1 MQEIWKDIPGYEG
14 LYQVSNQGNIKSFVK
29 SAKHQNQSH
38 LLKQYVNNSGYLY
51 VQLYTHKG
59 KRKHFLVHKLV
70 AMAFLENQNNY
81 PCVNHKDENKLNNCV
96 DNLEYCTYQYNNA
109 YGTAKI
115 RAFVTKSNPVQ
126 QLTIDGVWL
135 ATYHSPATAAKLL
148 GISTNAITQ
157 CCNGKRKYACGY
169 KWQYVQ

>member
-29 SAKHQNQSH
+29 STKHQNQSH
-38 LLKQYVNNSGYLY
+38 LLKQHVNNSGYFY
-51 VQLYTHKG
+51 VQLYIDKG

-70 AMAFLENQNNY
+70 AMAFLENPNNY

-115 RAFVTKSNPVQ
+115 RTFTSKSKPVQ
-126 QLTIDGVWL
+126 QLTLDGIWL
-135 ATYHSPATAAKLL
+135 ATYHSPETAAKLL
-148 GISTNAITQ
+148 NVSRTAIID
-157 CCNGKRKYACGY
+157 CCNGKKDFSFGY
-169 KWQYVQ
+169 KWQYV